1 MVIGMATVKVTI
13 TLEESQL
20 EQIRGLVEEGAAR
33 SVSNFVQ
40 HAVATGLDDAAV
52 WAQML
57 DEALEET
64 GGPLTKEEIAWAE
77 DVIGVKPRKRR
88 RSGVA

>member
-20 EQIRGLVEEGAAR
+20 EQIRALVEDGAAR
-33 SVSNFVQ
+33 SVSGFVQ
-40 HAVATGLDDAAV
+40 HAVATGLDDAGV
-52 WAQML
+52 WAQLL

-64 GGPLTKEEIAWAE
+64 GGPLTKKEIAWAE

>member
-20 EQIRGLVEEGAAR
+20 EQIRALVDEGAAR
-33 SVSNFVQ
+33 SVSSFVQ

-64 GGPLTKEEIAWAE
+64 GGPLSKAEIARAE
-77 DVIGVKPRKRR
+77 DVIGAKPRKRR

>member
-20 EQIRGLVEEGAAR
+20 EQIRALVDEGAAR
-33 SVSNFVQ
+33 SVSGFVQ
-40 HAVATGLDDAAV
+40 SAVATGLDDAAV

-57 DEALEET
+57 DEALEQT
-64 GGPLTKEEIAWAE
+64 GGPLTDEEIAWAD
-77 DVIGVKPRKRR
+77 DVLGVKPRKRR
-88 RSGVA
+88 RSGAA

>member
-20 EQIRGLVEEGAAR
+20 EQIRALVEEGAAR
-33 SVSNFVQ
+33 SVSSFVQ

-57 DEALEET
+57 DEALAET

-77 DVIGVKPRKRR
+77 DVIGVKSRKRH
-88 RSGVA
+88 RSGVS

>member
-20 EQIRGLVEEGAAR
+20 EQIRALVDEGAAR
-33 SVSNFVQ
+33 NVSSFVQ

-64 GGPLTKEEIAWAE
+64 GGPLTQEEIARAE
-77 DVIGVKPRKRR
+77 DIIGVKPRKRH

>member
-13 TLEESQL
+13 TLEQEQL
-20 EQIRGLVEEGAAR
+20 EQIRGLVAEGAAR
-33 SVSNFVQ
+33 SVSSFVQ

-57 DEALEET
+57 HDALEET
-64 GGPLTKEEIAWAE
+64 GGPLTPEEIARAE
-77 DVIGVKPRKRR
+77 DIIGVKPSKRR
-88 RSGVA
+88 GSGVS

>member
-13 TLEESQL
+13 TLEEAQL
-20 EQIRGLVEEGAAR
+20 EQIRALVEEGVAR
-33 SVSNFVQ
+33 SVSGFVQ

-57 DEALEET
+57 ADALEET
-64 GGPLTKEEIAWAE
+64 GGPLTAEEVAWAE
-77 DVIGVKPRKRR
+77 DIIGVKPHKRR
-88 RSGVA
+88 GSGVA